1 MSVLRGVLFEEL
13 ERLENNKVAYEE
25 MLAKLPRGTIF
36 VRKMG
41 KSSFVYRKRKEQGKV
56 VSEYLG
62 NNTSEKAK
70 QAIEEYNEYRRLREN
85 IRSINC
91 EIVILRKAC
100 KLYE

>member
-1 MSVLRGVLFEEL
+1 MSVLKGVLFEEL
-13 ERLENNKVAYEE
+13 ERLEKNKIAYEE

-70 QAIEEYNEYRRLREN
+70 QAIEEYMEYLRIREN
-85 IRSINC
+85 LRSING
-91 EIVILRKAC
+91 EIIKLRKIC
-100 KLYE
+100 RYYE